1 MKMNIEHRTSNFE
14 RQMKNQSRMK
24 RKSTFYWIIFC
35 LSFVLWPSVS
45 QAHLVNTGLGPFYDG
60 VSHLAMSPDDLLS
73 ALALALLAGLS
84 GAQAGRNVLFI
95 LPPVW
100 LLGGLCGLRMAQ
112 EVSLTLFSILSFL
125 VTGALVALDRKLP
138 LLLISILT
146 CCFGFLHGFLNGTA
160 MAQAGGGFLALFG
173 ISIAVFVLTAL
184 IAALVVSL
192 RAQWSRIAVRVT
204 GSWIAAIG
212 LLMLGW
218 TYRGIN

>member
-1 MKMNIEHRTSNFE
+1 MNKDMNKQKIHGIAAFVL
-14 RQMKNQSRMK
+14 
-24 RKSTFYWIIFC
+24 II
-35 LSFVLWPSVS
+35 LWPSIT

-73 ALALALLAGLS
+73 AVALALLAGLS
-84 GAQAGRNVLFI
+84 GARAGRNVLFL

-100 LLGGLCGLRMAQ
+100 LLGGLFGLRVEQ
-112 EVSLTLFSILSFL
+112 EVSLALFSILSFL
-125 VTGALVALDRKLP
+125 VAGALVALDRRLP
-138 LLLISILT
+138 LPLILALT
-146 CCFGFLHGFLNGTA
+146 GCFGFLRGFLNGTA

-184 IAALVVSL
+184 FSALVVSL
-192 RAQWSRIAVRVT
+192 RAQWSRIAVRVA